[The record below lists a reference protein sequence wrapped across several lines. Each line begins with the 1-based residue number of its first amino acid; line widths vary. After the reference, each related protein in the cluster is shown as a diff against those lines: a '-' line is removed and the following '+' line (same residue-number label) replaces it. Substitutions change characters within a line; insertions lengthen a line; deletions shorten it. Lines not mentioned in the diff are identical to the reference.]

1 MPAGNIYNQSVRHK
15 LIKLIELIKHKIEKH
30 YAKEDIICTDR
41 RAMLDGVR

>member
-1 MPAGNIYNQSVRHK
+1 MPVGNIYKEFVRHK
-15 LIKLIELIKHKIEKH
+15 LIKHIQLIKQKNEKH